1 MLFVNSLVIMSD
13 PAPLVREQTE
23 VQKSD
28 VTHDWQVV
36 AKPWPDSSFNLEYQ
50 LQIFGEE
57 ESHSK

>member
-1 MLFVNSLVIMSD
+1 MNSLVIMSD
-13 PAPLVREQTE
+13 PALFLVSEQTE

-50 LQIFGEE
+50 LQISGE
-57 ESHSK
+57 ESH

>member
-1 MLFVNSLVIMSD
+1 MNSLVIMSD
-13 PAPLVREQTE
+13 PAPFLVREQTE

-57 ESHSK
+57 SHSK

>member
-1 MLFVNSLVIMSD
+1 MNSLVIMSD
-13 PAPLVREQTE
+13 PAPFLVSEQTE

-57 ESHSK
+57 SH